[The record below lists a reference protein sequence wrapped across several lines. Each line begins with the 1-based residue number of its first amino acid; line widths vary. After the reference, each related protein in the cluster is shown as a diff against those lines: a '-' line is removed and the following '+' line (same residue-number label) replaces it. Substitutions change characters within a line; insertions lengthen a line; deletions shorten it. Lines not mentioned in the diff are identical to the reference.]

1 MEHNLEKVK
10 NLTEQYVGG
19 LENQMSD
26 YEEGTEE
33 YEEAKAFFDQPKE
46 SQIEEIYEAIIND
59 IEKEVR
65 FAGKDTIKFL
75 IGHFID

>member
-1 MEHNLEKVK
+1 MKYNLEKVR

-33 YEEAKAFFDQPKE
+33 HEEAKAFFNQPKE
-46 SQIEEIYEAIIND
+46 SQIEEVYGAIIND

-75 IGHFID
+75 IAHFID

>member
-1 MEHNLEKVK
+1 MEYNLNKVK
-10 NLTEQYVGG
+10 EATEKFVGG
-19 LENQMSD
+19 LENQMAD
-26 YEEGTEE
+26 YEEGSEE
-33 YEEAKAFFDQPKE
+33 YNEAKAFFDQPKE
-46 SQIEEIYEAIIND
+46 SQIEEVYKSIMND

>member
-46 SQIEEIYEAIIND
+46 SQIEEVYEAIIND